1 MGDASQ
7 SPAPP
12 AVEFFEELGGRFR
25 DAATVRGI
33 AERDISIAGVPIRL
47 RFAGE
52 ELLEAIHPPFAHLDV
67 AGVAPEAE
75 ICVFEGRRS
84 GVEAPAMPGA
94 MPTAGEAANPIARYQ
109 GEDATILAGL
119 RTGELTAGL
128 GDGSSTVLYV
138 PDPAG
143 IPASD
148 WVGRFRGA
156 LMLVLAPRGLRLLH
170 AGAVGGGGRGALI
183 SGRSGSGKT
192 TLSVACALAGME
204 ICADDYVV
212 LGEGESPVVYALQST
227 AAVSEDSARMLGLEG
242 PSPPAAGPRARLGS
256 PPKAPVDLGPLAAAG
271 LTPQMETGALVVPL
285 RSDRAEPALRSASA
299 ARGLQSLAP
308 STVFQQLPRD
318 DGLLAAMARL
328 VSRLECF
335 ELELSADMEANA
347 AAVQE
352 VVDGLA

>member
-1 MGDASQ
+1 
-7 SPAPP
+7 
-12 AVEFFEELGGRFR
+12 V
-25 DAATVRGI
+25 
-33 AERDISIAGVPIRL
+33 SIAGGPIRL

-52 ELLEAIHPPFAHLDV
+52 ELLEAIHPPFAHLDI
-67 AGVAPEAE
+67 AGAAPETE

-84 GVEAPAMPGA
+84 GVEAPPIPEVASVESG
-94 MPTAGEAANPIARYQ
+94 AANPIARYQ
-109 GEDATILAGL
+109 GEDATVLAGL
-119 RTGELTAGL
+119 RTGELTASL
-128 GDGSSTVLYV
+128 GDGSRAILYV
-138 PDPAG
+138 PDPSA

-170 AGAVGGGGRGALI
+170 AGAVGAAGRGALI

-212 LGEGESPVVYALQST
+212 LGEDEPPVVHALQST
-227 AAVSEDSARMLGLEG
+227 AAVSEKSAGMLGLAAPG
-242 PSPPAAGPRARLGS
+242 PPPAGFEATLGG
-256 PPKAPVDLGPLAAAG
+256 PPKAPVDLRRLAPAG
-271 LTPQMETGALVVPL
+271 LTSRLAVGALVVPL
-285 RSDRAEPALRSASA
+285 RSGIAKPVLRRVSG

-318 DGLLAAMARL
+318 EGLLGAMGRL

-335 ELELSADMEANA
+335 ELELSADTEANA
-347 AAVQE
+347 AAVRE
-352 VVDGLA
+352 VVDGLD